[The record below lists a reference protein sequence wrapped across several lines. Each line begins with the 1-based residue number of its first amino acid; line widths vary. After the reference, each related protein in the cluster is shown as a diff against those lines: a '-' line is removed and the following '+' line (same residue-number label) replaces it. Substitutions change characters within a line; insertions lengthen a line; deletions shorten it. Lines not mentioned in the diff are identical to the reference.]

1 MEIFPLL
8 HLIPDIASDPVVCD
22 SDRTKIAL
30 GKLLPQDIEE
40 KHSISVDRT

>member
-8 HLIPDIASDPVVCD
+8 HLIPDITSDPEACD
-22 SDRTKIAL
+22 SDTTKIAL

-40 KHSISVDRT
+40 KQHFK